1 MHASTDTRLV
11 RCLDGLAISFAMLDQ
26 IQQDLHMVCAAIKDN
41 KKSLPGAF
49 LRCWSF
55 IDTVHR
61 IREVAQ
67 AVPGLSSKT
76 AELRLFLDATAI
88 AEEFRNYIQHLRS
101 ELSKVPG
108 NTFPVWGS
116 LSWVDPNDS
125 LLTHTALAGAQVG
138 ETHFVGCVFDTVE
151 RKWVSN
157 VALSVNDLSFN
168 FDPIFMACTRFKDF
182 VVPWILAKYAPGIQL
197 REELPVMSARIQFAK
212 RIGV

>member
-11 RCLDGLAISFAMLDQ
+11 RCLDGLAISFAMLEQ
-26 IQQDLHMVCAAIKDN
+26 IQQDLHMVCAAIRDN
-41 KKSLPGAF
+41 RQSLPGAF

-76 AELRLFLDATAI
+76 AELRLFLDATDI
-88 AEEFRNYIQHLRS
+88 AEKFRHYIQHLRS

-116 LSWVDPNDS
+116 LSWVDPEDS
-125 LLTHTALAGAQVG
+125 MLIHTALAGAQVG
-138 ETHFVGCVFDTVE
+138 ETRFVGCVSE
-151 RKWVSN
+151 R
-157 VALSVNDLSFN
+157 VNEFG
-168 FDPIFMACTRFKDF
+168 T
-182 VVPWILAKYAPGIQL
+182 LAVGI
-197 REELPVMSARIQFAK
+197 
-212 RIGV
+212 